1 MNLLRKLFGLC
12 QHQWELHAQFEKV
25 RNSDNSKVGQIYLLK
40 CSKCGDMK
48 RSGYEIPPAFTAVW
62 V

>member
-1 MNLLRKLFGLC
+1 MNLLRKIFGLC

-48 RSGYEIPPAFTAVW
+48 THKVW